1 MDILSDK
8 VLDSLSD
15 TMQLWA
21 DENLVGK
28 PAILLCATAMRMQ
41 ELLSKDTQEIN
52 DTFK

>member
-8 VLDSLSD
+8 VLESLSD
-15 TMQLWA
+15 TMRLWA

-28 PAILLCATAMRMQ
+28 PEILLNVTTMSME
-41 ELLSKDTQEIN
+41 ELLTQKTQEIN